1 MYGNPDGLSRKDW
14 PEPVFEGHF
23 SSAYPVFPP
32 SHPSL
37 LIPILRYTEELLI
50 NKRCLSNRIC
60 LVCILFVLL
69 QPLQVQAAEKSKSV
83 KNRPR
88 IGLVLGGGG
97 ARGAAHIG
105 VLKALEE
112 LRIPIDAVAG
122 TSVGAIIGG
131 MYAAGTP
138 VADIEREILAIDWV
152 EMFAD
157 DTVRPDLSFR
167 RKEDDFDF
175 LIEFGFGVNSNG
187 VMLPRGFVQ
196 GQKTM
201 LFFRR
206 VLWPVYNVR
215 DFDDLP
221 IPFRAVAT
229 DLLTGKPVIIGEGDL
244 AMAMR
249 ASMAVPGVYAPVEL
263 DGHLLVDGGLT
274 SNLPVQVMRDMN
286 VDIIIAVDV
295 GYPLNRADNLRS
307 VIDITDQM
315 FNIFINN
322 ESAKQQKLL
331 GPKDVFIDLHIGE
344 MYASDF
350 PQVAQAV
357 EPGRQSILRQAQR
370 LRPLGMDQTAYQR
383 YTEQRT
389 RRPPPP
395 RIERVR
401 IYNNSVIS
409 SEDIRSVIK
418 TRPGK
423 VLDPQQL
430 ARDVSRIY
438 GTGLFERV
446 DTQLRET
453 DDGTELDI
461 HTYRKSWGPNYLNF
475 GIDLENDF
483 EGGSDFN
490 LSARYTATE
499 LNARAAEWRT
509 DAQIGVNPR
518 LFSEFYQP
526 LSRGSPF
533 FMAPQIELEADKLD
547 IFEAGKRIA
556 EFRVSDQTLGMAIGR
571 EFSNWGELR
580 FGVRR
585 GDGSARLR
593 VGDPQDPALAESDF
607 EIGQYLLRLSYDKLD
622 NVRFPQHGARWQL
635 QGLFSREALSADDA
649 FDLYSFNY
657 LHAGTAGRHTLVGR
671 IEYGSKRRDDDSGL
685 QDVFRLGGFLN
696 LSGLQRGELVG
707 NHYGLAGLIYYYH
720 LGVAKD
726 SLFSVPMYIGGS
738 IEAGNVWQTS
748 ADVSA
753 SDTLAAG
760 SLIAGMDTFLGPVYL
775 ALGRTET
782 GERALYFFLGQS
794 F

>member
-1 MYGNPDGLSRKDW
+1 
-14 PEPVFEGHF
+14 V
-23 SSAYPVFPP
+23 
-32 SHPSL
+32 
-37 LIPILRYTEELLI
+37 
-50 NKRCLSNRIC
+50 
-60 LVCILFVLL
+60 
-69 QPLQVQAAEKSKSV
+69 QPLWAQAADKAAD
-83 KNRPR
+83 RPR

-131 MYAAGTP
+131 MYAAGMP
-138 VADIEREILAIDWV
+138 VADIEREVLAIDWA

-157 DTVRPDLSFR
+157 DTIRPDLSFR

-175 LIEFGFGVNSNG
+175 LIEFGLGLNSGGVT
-187 VMLPRGFVQ
+187 LPRGLVQ

-201 LFFRR
+201 LFFRKI
-206 VLWPVYNVR
+206 LWPVYNIR

-229 DLLTGKPVIIGEGDL
+229 DLITGKSVILGDGDL
-244 AMAMR
+244 ATAIR
-249 ASMAVPGVYAPVEL
+249 ASMAVPGVYTPVEL
-263 DGHLLVDGGLT
+263 GKYLLVDGGLT
-274 SNLPVQVMRDMN
+274 NNLPVQVMRDMN
-286 VDIIIAVDV
+286 VDIIIAVDA
-295 GYPLNRADNLRS
+295 GYPLNRPDKLRS
-307 VIDITDQM
+307 VLDITDQM

-322 ESAKQQKLL
+322 ESAEQQKLL
-331 GPKDVFIDLHIGE
+331 RRNDIFIDLQIAD
-344 MYASDF
+344 MFVSDF
-350 PQVAQAV
+350 PQVARAV
-357 EPGRQSILRQAQR
+357 EPGRKSMLAQAAR
-370 LRPLGMDQTAYQR
+370 LRPLTVEPAAYQR
-383 YTEQRT
+383 YTERRT
-389 RRPPPP
+389 QQHQPPV
-395 RIERVR
+395 ISRVR

-409 SEDIRSVIK
+409 SEDIKSVIK

-423 VLDPQQL
+423 PLDSEQL
-430 ARDVSRIY
+430 AQDVSRIY

-446 DTQLRET
+446 DTQLEET
-453 DDGTELDI
+453 DSGTQLNI

-490 LSARYTATE
+490 LSARYTSTE

-509 DAQIGVNPR
+509 DGQIGVNPR

-533 FMAPQIELEADKLD
+533 FIVPQIEIESNKLN
-547 IFEAGKRIA
+547 IFEEGEKVA
-556 EFRVSDQTLGMAIGR
+556 EFRISSNSAGLAIGR

-585 GDGSARLR
+585 GDGYTRLR
-593 VGDPQDPALAESDF
+593 IGDPQDAALAESDF

-622 NVRFPQHGARWQL
+622 NVRFPQRGARWQL
-635 QGLFSREALSADDA
+635 QGLFSREALGADDA
-649 FDLYSFNY
+649 FDLYSFNF
-657 LHAGTAGRHTLVGR
+657 LQAATAGRHTLVGR
-671 IEYGSKRRDDDSGL
+671 MEYGSKRHDGDNGRIQDS
-685 QDVFRLGGFLN
+685 FRLGGFLN
-696 LSGLQRGELVG
+696 LSGLQRGELTG

-720 LGVAKD
+720 LGVAED
-726 SLFSVPMYIGGS
+726 SLFSVPMYLGTS
-738 IEAGNVWQTS
+738 LESGNVWQTTADIS
-748 ADVSA
+748 AD
-753 SDTLAAG
+753 DTLTAG

-775 ALGRTET
+775 AFGRTDN
-782 GERALYFFLGQS
+782 GDSALYFFLGQS